1 MHVNAFG
8 RSWSRVPRRTGKAR
22 DSRAFPV
29 VSCPTLIVRIL
40 ISWAVLAA
48 AFAIT
53 SSLLSGMDVS
63 GGVWGYLVVSLL
75 FGIVNAVIGTLLRL
89 LTLPLTVV
97 TLGLFS
103 FIVNA
108 VLLVITDALTDDL
121 TIDSFFWT
129 AIWAAIIMAI
139 VSMVLNLIVSRS
151 RTA

>member
-1 MHVNAFG
+1 
-8 RSWSRVPRRTGKAR
+8 
-22 DSRAFPV
+22 
-29 VSCPTLIVRIL
+29 
-40 ISWAVLAA
+40 
-48 AFAIT
+48 
-53 SSLLSGMDVS
+53 MDVS

-151 RTA
+151 RMA